1 MVLGD
6 PEERSLEMVKKV
18 EAGKRRVVH
27 FYDGTEPTVASRCG
41 ALADFTISWR
51 WVTCKSCLKLRK
63 AKGR

>member
-1 MVLGD
+1 
-6 PEERSLEMVKKV
+6 MVKKV